1 MAEVLHS
8 ISIATSRSRNWPPF
22 AVLECLAPYVLHD
35 FSDHN
40 VAPHR
45 IAPYRLRVEV
55 PSDYDDRDDPPGLM
69 ATGYDGIYLH
79 DFERFSNQL
88 EGIVNGS
95 ADSAEIEGELG
106 AFTLR
111 LRTLNASRGFVA
123 LDGQVLSHAKMR
135 VEEALRL
142 SQRVLDME
150 GRGAYATQFAFIIER
165 TYLYE
170 TVSQMHAVLRG
181 LP

>member
-8 ISIATSRSRNWPPF
+8 ISLATSRSQNWPPF

-35 FSDHN
+35 SSDHN
-40 VAPHR
+40 VAPYR

-55 PSDYDDRDDPPGLM
+55 LNEHDDSGEPTGLT
-69 ATGYDGIYLH
+69 ATGYDGIYL
-79 DFERFSNQL
+79 DDLERFSNQV

-95 ADSAEIEGELG
+95 ADAAQIEGELG
-106 AFTLR
+106 AFAIR

-142 SQRVLDME
+142 SRRVLDTE

-170 TVSQMHAVLRG
+170 TVSQLHAVLRS

>member
-1 MAEVLHS
+1 MAEVLHC
-8 ISIATSRSRNWPPF
+8 ISIAASRPPF
-22 AVLECLAPYVLHD
+22 AALECLGSYDLYD

-40 VAPHR
+40 VAPYR

-69 ATGYDGIYLH
+69 ATGYDGIYL
-79 DFERFSNQL
+79 DDLERFSNQV

-95 ADSAEIEGELG
+95 ADTAEIEGELG
-106 AFTLR
+106 AFTIR
-111 LRTLNASRGFVA
+111 LRTLNASRGLVA
-123 LDGQVLSHAKMR
+123 LDGQVLSDAKMR
-135 VEEALRL
+135 VDEALRL
-142 SQRVLDME
+142 SRRVLDTE
-150 GRGAYATQFAFIIER
+150 GSGAYATQFAFIIER

-170 TVSQMHAVLRG
+170 TVSQMHAVLRC